1 MPIFINEEKK
11 QFHLQ
16 GKNTSYIFRI
26 MENGQPGHLYFGKKV
41 AHRKD
46 FSYLFQL
53 PNEPLG
59 NATFTFEGDQHFSLE
74 FLKQEYPVYGTGDFR
89 EPAIQVSQPDGSRV
103 TLFEYESFK
112 LVKGKPALEGLPAVY
127 TESADEAETL
137 EILLVDQKLKA
148 ELTLSYTV
156 FHKRNV
162 ILRNANLKNKGT
174 EELKINRMLS
184 MSVDFPDA
192 EYDLVH
198 LSGAWIRERNIES
211 NRLHKGIQLI
221 DSKRGTS
228 SSQNNPFLALKA
240 VNADEHRGDVFGFN
254 LVYSG
259 NFTAG
264 VQVDHYD
271 TSRVFMGINPFDFSW
286 KLEPGEAFQTPEAV
300 MVYSDAGLN
309 GMSHSFHDL
318 YQNRLVRGVWRDKER
333 PVLINNWEATY
344 FDFNEEKILSISDE
358 ANRLGVE
365 LFVLDDGW
373 FEGRNNDTTS
383 LGDWTPDLNK
393 LPNGI
398 EGLAEKVSRDGMK
411 FGIWVEPEMISKK
424 SALFENHPEWVL
436 GVQGC
441 HLSHGRNQFIL
452 DLTRQDVRNYLFD
465 SLSKVFSSGPI
476 AYVKWDM
483 NRVMTEIG
491 SAQLPPERQEET
503 AHRYILGL
511 YELLERL
518 VSTFPDILF
527 ESCASGGNRFDPGML
542 YYMPQT
548 WTSDNTDAI
557 ERLKIQYGTSL
568 VYPLSTMGAHVSSV
582 PNHQT
587 GRSTPLETRFHTA
600 LFGMFGYELDVTK
613 MTDAEKEEMKK
624 QIVFYKENRS
634 LIQKGDFY
642 RLLSP
647 FEGNDT
653 SWSVVAKDKSEALV
667 AYYRTLAKPNPGLK
681 RVKVYGLDAKTL
693 YRFKET
699 GLEMTGE
706 ELANIGLLL
715 PPFYN
720 GTVHTPQTFLA
731 GDFRSVVWKL
741 EAVK

>member
-41 AHRKD
+41 ANRED

-59 NATFTFEGDQHFSLE
+59 NATYTFEGDQHFSLE

-103 TLFEYESFK
+103 TLFEFDSFK
-112 LVKGKPALEGLPAVY
+112 LVKGKPALDGLPAAY
-127 TESADEAETL
+127 TESEDEAETL
-137 EILLVDQKLKA
+137 EILLVDQKLNA
-148 ELTLSYTV
+148 ELVLSYTV
-156 FHKRNV
+156 FHDRNV
-162 ILRNANLKNKGT
+162 ILRNARLNNKST
-174 EELKINRMLS
+174 EDLKINRMLS

-192 EYDLVH
+192 DYDLVH

-211 NRLHKGIQLI
+211 NRLHKGIQQI

-240 VNADEHRGDVFGFN
+240 VNADEHTGDVFGFN

-286 KLEPGEAFQTPEAV
+286 RLEPGETFQTPEAV
-300 MVYSDAGLN
+300 MVYSDSGLN

-318 YQNRLVRGVWRDKER
+318 YQSRLVRGVWRDKER

-358 ANRLGVE
+358 ANSLGVE

-393 LPNGI
+393 LPNGV

-424 SALFENHPEWVL
+424 SALYENHPEWVL
-436 GVQGC
+436 GVHDR

-452 DLTRQDVRNYLFD
+452 DLTRQDVRDYLYD
-465 SLSKVFSSGPI
+465 ALSKVFCSGPI

-491 SAQLPPERQEET
+491 SAQLPPGRQEET

-518 VSTFPDILF
+518 VSAFPDILF

-587 GRSTPLETRFHTA
+587 GRITPLETRFHTA

-613 MTDAEKEEMKK
+613 MTDAEKEGMKK
-624 QIVFYKENRS
+624 QIIFYKQNRS

-642 RLLSP
+642 RLISP

-653 SWSVVAKDKSEALV
+653 SWAVVAKDKSEALV

-681 RVKVYGLDAKTL
+681 RVKVFGLEPKIL
-693 YRFKET
+693 YKLKET

-720 GTVHTPQTFLA
+720 GTVHTPHTFMA

-741 EAVK
+741 EAVQ